1 MEAKSH
7 MDTRGKV
14 TLAVVALVAVIAGI
28 LSGAHIIT
36 LGLEVLPPG
45 HEWQA
50 WLAPIPI
57 DGALLVASLSMAEAR
72 RQGRKAGAVVW
83 STLIAGIGGS
93 IAANLAAA
101 PPTLTAQLLA
111 VSAPIALALS
121 VEILLASSGKP
132 ETSSQIA
139 SGVLPDAAGPL
150 TRSQID
156 SNGLNRT
163 SEGEDTRE
171 SLSEA
176 HRGSEP
182 PKRSEDSPTAV
193 KGIQKASP
201 GQRAGTAEANRVIA
215 EAYAATGVIPSR
227 GTVRQEHRVGAKR
240 ADEIIALTRV
250 MVNAAE
256 ARTLVAA

>member
-132 ETSSQIA
+132 EA
-139 SGVLPDAAGPL
+139 S
-150 TRSQID
+150 SQID
-156 SNGLNRT
+156 SNDLNRT

-171 SLSEA
+171 TDSEA

-182 PKRSEDSPTAV
+182 PSALKAVRKTTANTT
-193 KGIQKASP
+193 GSR
-201 GQRAGTAEANRVIA
+201 GGTAEANRVIA
-215 EAYAATGVIPSR
+215 EAYAVTGVIPSR